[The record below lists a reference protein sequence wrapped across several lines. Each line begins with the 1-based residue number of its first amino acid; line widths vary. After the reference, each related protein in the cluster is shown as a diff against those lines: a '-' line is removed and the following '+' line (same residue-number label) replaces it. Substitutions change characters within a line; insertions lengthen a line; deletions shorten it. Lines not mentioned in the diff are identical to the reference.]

1 MKMIKKIICLDLDN
15 VICFTN
21 KERNYKKSKPN
32 LKAIKTINLLY
43 QRGHTIK
50 IFTARG
56 MEKFKGKQS
65 LVKKKY
71 FNFTKKQL
79 YKWGVNYHELILGK
93 PSYDIFID
101 DKSYRYSVNWKNYL
115 LRKFK

>member
-56 MEKFKGKQS
+56 MEKFVPGLEAIPVLHFLQKN
-65 LVKKKY
+65 
-71 FNFTKKQL
+71 NFIN
-79 YKWGVNYHELILGK
+79 GVLITM
-93 PSYDIFID
+93 S
-101 DKSYRYSVNWKNYL
+101 
-115 LRKFK
+115 

>member
-1 MKMIKKIICLDLDN
+1 MKMVKKIICLDLDN

-71 FNFTKKQL
+71 FLVIVFLRQNIRADF
-79 YKWGVNYHELILGK
+79 GK
-93 PSYDIFID
+93 CS
-101 DKSYRYSVNWKNYL
+101 L
-115 LRKFK
+115 LRL